1 MGALVIGRD
10 PGTAIVMEH
19 AGAVIRVELVD
30 GGRNGSRFAITA
42 PESVR
47 VWREEIY
54 PGDTRS
60 EPCP

>member
-1 MGALVIGRD
+1 MLVIGRES
-10 PGTAIVMEH
+10 GQAIVMEH
-19 AGAVIRVELVD
+19 AGELIRIEVVA
-30 GGRNGSRFAITA
+30 GRKGLRLAIDA

-60 EPCP
+60 EPCPP

>member
-42 PESVR
+42 PEACECGEKSLPR
-47 VWREEIY
+47 RY
-54 PGDTRS
+54 KG
-60 EPCP
+60 EPCPP